1 VSAPADRVRIGVS
14 SCLLGE
20 PVRFDGGHKN
30 SRFVS
35 RELSEFAELVPVCP
49 EVEMGLSV
57 PRKPM
62 RLVRNRDA
70 VRMLEIESGFDPTPR
85 MEAFAQK
92 RIRALRK
99 LGLCGYVFKQDSP
112 SCGAF
117 RVKIHP
123 GRKGPAERR
132 GEGLFAGAVRQTLP
146 WLPIE
151 EEGRLEDAGMRDLFV
166 ERVFALRR
174 LRRLFHGR
182 WTAGQVVAFH
192 TAHELQLMAH
202 SPAGTRALGALVAA
216 VRDRPRAEFREAYEA
231 LFLESF
237 AKKVSTGRHV
247 NVLQHMLGDFPLD
260 ARSRAD
266 LAESIEEFRR
276 GETTLLVPLALIR
289 HTARRLEVEY
299 LEGQTYLSPEP
310 AERKLRF
317 RTQASAW
324 FRAQESAWFRA

>member
-1 VSAPADRVRIGVS
+1 VSAPADHVRIGAS

-20 PVRFDGGHKN
+20 PVRFDGGHKS

-35 RELSEFAELVPVCP
+35 RELSEFVELVPVCP

-62 RLVRNRDA
+62 RLVRNGDA
-70 VRMLEIESGFDPTPR
+70 VRMLEIESGFDHTPEL
-85 MEAFAQK
+85 EAFAQK
-92 RIRALRK
+92 RIRVLRK

-117 RVKIHP
+117 RVKIYP
-123 GRKGPAERR
+123 ERKGRAERK
-132 GEGLFAGAVRQTLP
+132 GEGLFAGALREALP

-151 EEGRLEDAGMRDLFV
+151 EEGRLEDAGRRDLFG

-174 LRRLFHGR
+174 LRMLFQGR

-202 SPAGTRALGALVAA
+202 SAAGYRALGQLVAE
-216 VRDRPRAEFREAYEA
+216 VRDRPRAEFREVYGT

-237 AKKVSTGRHV
+237 AKKVSTRRHV
-247 NVLQHMLGDFPLD
+247 NVLQHMLGYFRKTLD
-260 ARSRAD
+260 EGSRAD
-266 LAESIEEFRR
+266 LAEMIEEFRR
-276 GETTLLVPLALIR
+276 GETTLLVPLARIR
-289 HTARRLEVEY
+289 HTARRLEVED
-299 LEGQTYLSPEP
+299 LEGQTYLSPET

-317 RTQASAW
+317 RA
-324 FRAQESAWFRA
+324 